1 MMLFRGGVVSVVF
14 LYASALYAQSNFA
27 SLSGRIEDPTH
38 APVSGVRVS
47 IKAKDTGATRTV
59 LSNREGLFQAAEL
72 PPGAYSV
79 DAEAPG
85 FAALSLNVT
94 LEVNQN
100 MALDLRMELST
111 RREGL
116 IVTSTAETL
125 KTQDASLG
133 EVVEPKSIQGLPLN
147 GRLLLDLALTVP
159 GAHQGHGA
167 QTGTMNPLYWR
178 PGQPS
183 AITIGGNRPNANY
196 FLLDGVTNTD
206 PTFNTQN
213 FSPSPDSVR
222 EFQVQTG
229 SYRAEMGGAG
239 GGQINIITRAG
250 TSQFHGTAY
259 EYLRNGALDARTWDE
274 MPGTTHLVQNN
285 FGGSLGGPVYGTK
298 TFFFANYEG
307 YRQTQALTSVD
318 TVPTAAE
325 DTGDFSQSGVNIFDP
340 SSASPNPNYNPALPV
355 SAANPQVIRS
365 PFPGN
370 VIPSSRLYPAA
381 YKMLQDYTPLPNMD
395 NGMMG
400 GMTMMGTPTVL
411 GNSGGQD
418 SNNLLDVR
426 DSRLIT
432 DQGTIRVDRN
442 FDGGDFL
449 NARYSITSESGFY
462 PQNLPGYGFNHEN
475 RGQNAA
481 IIWTKV
487 ISPALVNTASVSLSR
502 LAMFHYTE
510 NNGKNDIVDALG
522 ITGVNFGGPGA
533 WGAPSFNVQGYSAF
547 GDSWLATPMH
557 MWDTIIEGRD
567 TLNWQRGTHSLKF
580 GGSYRW
586 FIWPMWALVQSRG
599 FYTFTN
605 GFTTQTATNDKTG
618 DALASFLLGLPATR
632 QVQNGVPTM
641 DLRQWQAD
649 AFAQDTSRITPHTT
663 IDAGVRYEF
672 MAPLVDVSRHWSNL
686 YQTATGLQAFIGG
699 ESGMPRGLWYPN
711 KLRFAPRLG
720 VAHHFEKG
728 GTVLRAAYGIFYT
741 PVDLNTWC
749 NQLHNVP
756 LVFPITQ
763 QSDNFTPGING
774 FNFPQPVLGSTVV
787 SFSAFDP
794 HAPAQYIQQW
804 SSSVQKSVGPDT
816 TIEVGYHGEHGL
828 HLQRAHLINN
838 DQPGPGLLQP
848 RRPYP
853 TATFLP
859 GTVIPA
865 GVAMTSLTFP
875 VSTVNMLEDTARS
888 WYNAGYLTVR
898 RRYSKG
904 LTFLANYTYSKNLT
918 DAPDF
923 RSPMFEAA
931 VPQNNSDLDA
941 EKGPGCDIRHRFVA
955 SVVYEIPPAGASRVA
970 RALTRNWRF
979 STLYQIQSGFPFTIS
994 VYGDTANA
1002 GTVVGENPVRANAT
1016 GQPVF
1021 GPGTHNTSEWFNPA
1035 AFATPAAYTFGNLGR
1050 NTVYGPGMQTM
1061 DLALTR
1067 AFAVAEHWR
1076 LEMRSEAFNALNHSN
1091 WGTPNRFVNTPQFGS
1106 ITEAST
1112 PGREF
1117 QLSARIL
1124 F

>member
-1 MMLFRGGVVSVVF
+1 V
-14 LYASALYAQSNFA
+14 
-27 SLSGRIEDPTH
+27 GRN
-38 APVSGVRVS
+38 AR
-47 IKAKDTGATRTV
+47 
-59 LSNREGLFQAAEL
+59 
-72 PPGAYSV
+72 Y
-79 DAEAPG
+79 
-85 FAALSLNVT
+85 
-94 LEVNQN
+94 
-100 MALDLRMELST
+100 
-111 RREGL
+111 
-116 IVTSTAETL
+116 
-125 KTQDASLG
+125 DASR
-133 EVVEPKSIQGLPLN
+133 PTQFRRFA
-147 GRLLLDLALTVP
+147 GR
-159 GAHQGHGA
+159 
-167 QTGTMNPLYWR
+167 
-178 PGQPS
+178 
-183 AITIGGNRPNANY
+183 
-196 FLLDGVTNTD
+196 
-206 PTFNTQN
+206 
-213 FSPSPDSVR
+213 
-222 EFQVQTG
+222 
-229 SYRAEMGGAG
+229 
-239 GGQINIITRAG
+239 
-250 TSQFHGTAY
+250 
-259 EYLRNGALDARTWDE
+259 
-274 MPGTTHLVQNN
+274 
-285 FGGSLGGPVYGTK
+285 PVYGSK
-298 TFFFANYEG
+298 TFFFLNYEG
-307 YRQTQALTSVD
+307 YRQTQAQTSVA

-325 DTGDFSQSGVNIFDP
+325 ATGDFSQSGVNIFDP
-340 SSASPNPNYNPALPV
+340 ANAQPNANYNPALPV
-355 SAANPQVIRS
+355 SPSNAQVIRS

-381 YKMLQDYTPLPNMD
+381 FKMLQNYTPLPNMD

-426 DSRLIT
+426 DSRLT
-432 DQGTIRVDRN
+432 TNQGTARIDRIFN
-442 FDGGDFL
+442 GGDFIYG
-449 NARYSITSESGFY
+449 RYSVSSESGFY

-475 RGQNAA
+475 MGQNGA

-487 ISPALVNTASVSLSR
+487 ISPSLVNTASVAISR

-533 WGAPSFNVQGYSAF
+533 WGASSFNVQGYSAF

-557 MWDTIIEGRD
+557 MWDTILEGRD
-567 TLNWQRGTHSLKF
+567 TLSWQRGAHSLKF

-586 FIWPMWALVQSRG
+586 YIWPMWALVQSRG
-599 FYTFTN
+599 YYTFTN
-605 GFTTQTATNDKTG
+605 GFTTQTATNDRTG

-641 DLRQWQAD
+641 DLRQWSAD
-649 AFAQDTSRITPHTT
+649 AFVQDTWRITPHTT
-663 IDAGVRYEF
+663 IDAGLRYEF

-686 YQTATGLQAFIGG
+686 YQTGTGLTAFIGG

-720 VAHHFEKG
+720 LAHHFENTG
-728 GTVLRAAYGIFYT
+728 LVLRAAYGIFYT

-774 FNFPQPVLGSTVV
+774 FNFPPPVLGSTVV
-787 SFSAFDP
+787 SFTAFDP
-794 HAPAQYIQQW
+794 HAPAQYVQQW
-804 SSSVQKSVGPDT
+804 STSLQKSVGRDT
-816 TIEVGYHGEHGL
+816 TVEVGYHGERGL

-838 DQPGPGLLQP
+838 DQPGPGTLQP

-865 GVAMTSLTFP
+865 SVASTGLTFP
-875 VSTVNMLEDTARS
+875 VSTVNMLENTAQS
-888 WYNAGYLTVR
+888 WYDAGYVTIR

-904 LTFLANYTYSKNLT
+904 LTLLANYTYSKNLS

-923 RSPMFEAA
+923 RSPMFESS

-941 EKGPGCDIRHRFVA
+941 EKGPACDVRHRFVA
-955 SVVYEIPPAGASRVA
+955 SVVYDIPSMGQSRGI
-970 RALTRNWRF
+970 RALTRNWRL
-979 STLYQIQSGFPFTIS
+979 STLYQIQSGFPFTVS

-1002 GTVVGENPVRANAT
+1002 GTVVGENPIRANAT

-1021 GPGTHNTSEWFNPA
+1021 GPGTQNTTEWLNPA
-1035 AFATPAAYTFGNLGR
+1035 AFSTPAAYTFGNLGR

-1067 AFAVAEHWR
+1067 DFAVAERWR
-1076 LEMRSEAFNALNHSN
+1076 LEMRGEAYNSLNHSN

-1117 QLSARIL
+1117 QLSARL
-1124 F
+1124 RF